1 MSTIVFEFNR
11 IDVGVEAIGDC
22 ISCWLVD
29 DTESFETC
37 SLLFASASVINRCD
51 VVLEHDFCVL
61 IEFIGDCVSCWLV
74 DDTEQIETCSLLCA
88 SASVSDRGDV
98 VLEHDFCVRFEFRRF
113 RHGSFSTIA
122 SLMFEAVGDCSEGSL
137 IRVTDSAPS

>member
-1 MSTIVFEFNR
+1 MAAAEEELIEF
-11 IDVGVEAIGDC
+11 
-22 ISCWLVD
+22 
-29 DTESFETC
+29 
-37 SLLFASASVINRCD
+37 
-51 VVLEHDFCVL
+51 

-113 RHGSFSTIA
+113 RRGSIPTIT
-122 SLMFEAVGDCSEGSL
+122 SLTFEAVGDCSEEL
-137 IRVTDSAPS
+137 IRVSNSAPS